1 MMKTLLLATAVS
13 IGFASVAMAADTKKV
28 SLNVSGVF

>member
-1 MMKTLLLATAVS
+1 MKKILLLATVFS
-13 IGFASVAMAADTKKV
+13 IAFSSVAMAADTKKV